1 MNKINDVFFDLDRT
15 LWDFEKNSEVAL
27 RILFEEFQLGES
39 IPSFKKF
46 HGEYKRVNARFW
58 KAYGEGKI
66 SQAELR
72 AGRFRDTLAF
82 FGVNNKTMGAD
93 MNAKYIAISPYQT
106 HLFPSTKEVLLDLKE
121 KNYRLHI
128 ITNGFKEVQHTKLEQ
143 SGLDEFFESVLC
155 SEEVGKSKPHPS
167 VFYEAMSR
175 AQTKANQSV
184 MIGDDFNADIIGAE
198 NVGIPG
204 VLFDPNRK
212 YIKNRTVNRIENL
225 TEIPNKIIGI

>member
-106 HLFPSTKEVLLDLKE
+106 HLFPSTKEVLLGLKE

-143 SGLDEFFESVLC
+143 SGLDDFFESVLC

-167 VFYEAMSR
+167 VFYEAMNR
-175 AQTKANQSV
+175 AQAKANQSV

>member
-1 MNKINDVFFDLDRT
+1 MSKIKDVFFDLDRT

-27 RILFEEFQLGES
+27 RIIFEEFNLGDYIS
-39 IPSFKKF
+39 SFNDF
-46 HGEYKRVNARFW
+46 HNEYKKVNASFW
-58 KAYGEGKI
+58 KAYGEGKVT
-66 SQAELR
+66 QEELR
-72 AGRFRDTLAF
+72 AGRFRDTLKHF
-82 FGVNNKTMGAD
+82 DMDNEVMGLD
-93 MNAKYIAISPYQT
+93 MNTMYIEVSPYQT
-106 HLFPSTKEVLLDLKE
+106 HLFPSAKEVLYDLKE
-121 KNYRLHI
+121 NNYRLHI
-128 ITNGFKEVQHTKLEQ
+128 ITNGFKEVQHIKLQQ
-143 SGLDEFFESVLC
+143 SGLSEIFESVLC

-175 AQTKANQSV
+175 AQAKANQSV

>member
-1 MNKINDVFFDLDRT
+1 MSKIKDVFFDLDRT

-27 RILFEEFQLGES
+27 RIIFEEFNLGDYIS
-39 IPSFKKF
+39 SFNDF
-46 HGEYKRVNARFW
+46 HNEYKKVNARFW

-128 ITNGFKEVQHTKLEQ
+128 ITNGFKEVQHIKLQQ
-143 SGLDEFFESVLC
+143 SGLSEFFESVLC
-155 SEEVGKSKPHPS
+155 SEEVGKNKPHPS
-167 VFYEAMSR
+167 VFREAMNR
-175 AQTKANQSV
+175 AQTKAIQSI

-198 NVGIPG
+198 NVGICG
-204 VLFDPNRK
+204 ILFDPNRK
-212 YIKNRTVNRIENL
+212 YIKNNIVNRIEHL
-225 TEIPNKIIGI
+225 KEVPDRIMGV

>member
-106 HLFPSTKEVLLDLKE
+106 HLFPSTKEVLLGLKE

-175 AQTKANQSV
+175 AQAKANQSV

-212 YIKNRTVNRIENL
+212 YIKNRTVNRIEHL

>member
-175 AQTKANQSV
+175 AQAKANQSV

>member
-1 MNKINDVFFDLDRT
+1 MSKIKDVFFDLDRT

-175 AQTKANQSV
+175 AQAKANQSV

>member
-121 KNYRLHI
+121 KN
-128 ITNGFKEVQHTKLEQ
+128 
-143 SGLDEFFESVLC
+143 
-155 SEEVGKSKPHPS
+155 
-167 VFYEAMSR
+167 
-175 AQTKANQSV
+175 
-184 MIGDDFNADIIGAE
+184 
-198 NVGIPG
+198 
-204 VLFDPNRK
+204 
-212 YIKNRTVNRIENL
+212 
-225 TEIPNKIIGI
+225 